1 MAISFTRNTA
11 LLILSV
17 ILLTSCSR
25 SPELVWVQE
34 EGYQWAEI
42 STGYFGSTGF
52 NQLRPSRTNI
62 HFNNTLTEEEFGRNR
77 NYLIGSGVA
86 AGDINGNGLVDLYFT
101 GLRNSN
107 KLYKNLGGMKFE
119 DITDQAGV
127 AHEGYF
133 STGAVFADING
144 NGHLDLLV
152 TSLSGDNVL
161 YTNDGDGNFTID
173 ENSGLGP
180 SRGSTTMALAD
191 ITGNGYLDL
200 YITNYKERPV
210 SDMFTS
216 EELSWPNIL
225 NEPLRSPSDQ
235 YTLAPPFDSHYQLA
249 YQDGQLSGLLEYGE
263 TDELYL
269 NEGGKFVKVNDTRT
283 IFLDENEEPYGLQ
296 PDWGLTAKFQDL
308 NGNGHQDLYVCNDF
322 FTPDRIWFNR
332 GDGTFKAVSHL
343 AIRNISY
350 SCMGVDFSDIN
361 RNGRMDI
368 FTTEMLSQNHSTRLR
383 QAASEDPPVPVVIGE
398 TDSRPM
404 YNRNSMHIK
413 REDDTWAE
421 ITHYSGTQASG
432 WSWATQFMDIN
443 LNGFED
449 LIINN
454 GFLYDHLD
462 IDAQIK
468 IIRRDG
474 SLDENFLDFM
484 LESPTLNLK
493 NNFFMNNGDL
503 TFTDVSQKWGFKDL
517 DISHGL
523 AVADLNNNGTLDFVV
538 NRMNQTAAVFKN
550 NTRAPRISV
559 RLKGKKPNTQAIGAT
574 VKLIGGPVKQSKQV
588 VSGGQYSSG
597 SDPGLM
603 FAADQDNPDHEIRIK
618 WPDGSKSL
626 IQGVKANRIYLIDQA
641 GAKQVTSEKENNRAK
656 NPVFEDISTLINHT
670 HHEDV
675 FDDFELQP
683 LLPIRLSQL
692 GPGVSWMDITG
703 NGLDDLLIATGKGG
717 NLEVFQN
724 QGDETFSQWNL
735 DHLTEI
741 SSGDQT
747 TILGW
752 REDDYMRIVVGIAN
766 YEQGRSG
773 VPAAY
778 VYKIDRSGNV
788 AEVDSL
794 PGIFSTTGP
803 IAAADVTGNGYLD
816 LFIGSGFKPGQYP
829 EDADSRLFRNVGG
842 SFVLD
847 IENSRL
853 LKELGL
859 VNGAVFSDITHNGQQ
874 DLLVST
880 GWGTL
885 RLFENNN
892 GTFRE
897 VTSEM
902 GLSDHK
908 GWWQG
913 VTTGDFNGN
922 GRIDIIAM
930 NIGLNSQYQL
940 DYGDPVRMYFDNFDG
955 FGGNDIIEA
964 YSIGNQN
971 YVPRQKLHEFQQS
984 YLSFNRMENHKIFAN
999 SSLKEILGDRYEQTR
1014 FKEINTLEHMVF
1026 LNTNHGFEAHALPP
1040 EIQLS
1045 AGFHVGVADVNNNGI
1060 EDLFIS
1066 QNLFALPE
1074 RTPRLDAGRGLL
1086 LYGNG
1091 DGTFQSVSG
1100 TESGIKVYGE
1110 QRGAAFSDLNNNG
1123 KVDLAV
1129 SQNGADTR
1137 LFLNKSEKRGYR
1149 VSLFGPAPNR
1159 EGVGSQIRLVY
1170 ENEEKGP
1177 VREIQIGTGYWSQN
1191 STTQILGSMSDSVK
1205 SIEVRWFNGTIQTV
1219 EVTDGEKDFIIT
1231 YPEGSF

>member
-1 MAISFTRNTA
+1 MTLSLSNN
-11 LLILSV
+11 LILISLSI
-17 ILLTSCSR
+17 ILFTSCSS
-25 SPELVWVQE
+25 SPELVWVQGD
-34 EGYQWAEI
+34 GYQWAEI
-42 STGYFGSTGF
+42 SPGYFGSTGF

-62 HFNNTLTEEEFGRNR
+62 HFNNSLTEEEFGRNR
-77 NYLIGSGVA
+77 NFLIGSGVA
-86 AGDINGNGLVDLYFT
+86 AGDINGDGFVDLYFT
-101 GLRNSN
+101 GLRKSN
-107 KLYKNLGGMKFE
+107 RLYKNLGGMKFE

-127 AHEGYF
+127 AHEEYS

-152 TSLSGDNVL
+152 TSLSGDNIL
-161 YTNDGDGNFTID
+161 YINDGQGNFSID
-173 ENSGLGP
+173 KNSGLGP

-210 SDMFTS
+210 SDMYTS

-235 YTLAPPFDSHYQLA
+235 YTLAPPFDSHYQLV

-263 TDELYL
+263 IDELYL
-269 NEGGKFVKVNDTRT
+269 NEGGKFVKVNDTQNT
-283 IFLDENEEPYGLQ
+283 FLDENEEPYGLQ
-296 PDWGLTAKFQDL
+296 PDWGLSAKFQDL

-332 GDGTFKAVSHL
+332 GDGTFKAVSPL
-343 AIRNISY
+343 SIRNISY

-368 FTTEMLSQNHSTRLR
+368 FTTEMLSQDHSTRLR

-421 ITHYSGTQASG
+421 ITHYSGVQASG

-484 LESPTLNLK
+484 LESPTLNLR
-493 NNFFMNNGDL
+493 NHFFMNNGDL
-503 TFTDVSQKWGFKDL
+503 TFTDVSEQWGFKDL

-538 NRMNQTAAVFKN
+538 NRMNQTAAVFQ
-550 NTRAPRISV
+550 NTTTAPRISV
-559 RLKGKKPNTQAIGAT
+559 RLKGKTPNTQAIGST
-574 VKLIGGPVKQSKQV
+574 VELIGGPVKQSKQV

-603 FAADQDNPDHEIRIK
+603 FAADQDNSGHEIIVK
-618 WPDGSKSL
+618 WPDGNESR
-626 IQGVKANRIYLIDQA
+626 IQDVKANRIYLIDQA
-641 GAKQVTSEKENNRAK
+641 GAKQINSGETINSDTI
-656 NPVFEDISTLINHT
+656 PIFEDISTRISHT
-670 HHEDV
+670 HHEDI

-703 NGLDDLLIATGKGG
+703 NGLDDLLIAPGRGG
-717 NLEVFQN
+717 NLGVFQN
-724 QGDETFSQWNL
+724 QGNL
-735 DHLTEI
+735 SFNKWDIYPLTET
-741 SSGDQT
+741 SSGDKT

-752 REDDYMRIVVGIAN
+752 SEDGYKHIVVGMAN
-766 YEQGRSG
+766 YELGRSG
-773 VPAAY
+773 VPSAY
-778 VYKIDRSGNV
+778 TFK
-788 AEVDSL
+788 VDSFGTIIATDSI

-803 IAAADVTGNGYLD
+803 MAAADVTGNGYLD
-816 LFIGSGFKPGQYP
+816 LFIGGGFKPGQYP
-829 EDADSRLFRNVGG
+829 EDADSRFFRNEGG
-842 SFVLD
+842 FFILD
-847 IENSRL
+847 SRNSQL
-853 LKELGL
+853 FNGLGL
-859 VNGAVFSDITHNGQQ
+859 VNGAVFSDITGNGQQ

-885 RLFENNN
+885 RLFENNS
-892 GTFRE
+892 GVFRE
-897 VTSEM
+897 VTAEF
-902 GLSDHK
+902 GLADHK

-913 VTTGDFNGN
+913 VATGDLNGN
-922 GRIDIIAM
+922 GRTDIIAM
-930 NIGLNSQYQL
+930 NLGLNSQYQFNN
-940 DYGDPVRMYFDNFDG
+940 DDPLRLYFDNFDG
-955 FGGNDIIEA
+955 FGGNDIIDA
-964 YSIGNQN
+964 YSIGNQK
-971 YVPRQKLHEFQQS
+971 YMPRQKLHEFQQS
-984 YLSFNRMENHKIFAN
+984 YINLNRMENHEIFAN

-1026 LNTNHGFEAHALPP
+1026 INTDDGFEAHSLPL
-1040 EIQLS
+1040 EAQLS
-1045 AGFHVGVADVNNNGI
+1045 AGYHVGVADINNNGI

-1074 RTPRLDAGRGLL
+1074 KTPRLDAGRGLL
-1086 LYGNG
+1086 LFGNG
-1091 DGTFQSVSG
+1091 DGSFRPVSG

-1110 QRGAAFSDLNNNG
+1110 QRGAAFSDLNNDG
-1123 KVDLAV
+1123 RLDLTV
-1129 SQNGADTR
+1129 SQNGTITR
-1137 LFLNKSEKRGYR
+1137 LFLNQTDKRGFR
-1149 VSLFGPAPNR
+1149 ISLHGPSSNS
-1159 EGVGSQIRLVY
+1159 EGVGSQIRLIY
-1170 ENEEKGP
+1170 ENGEKGP
-1177 VREIQIGTGYWSQN
+1177 ARHIQIGSGYWSQN
-1191 STTQILGSMSDSVK
+1191 STTQILGAKSDNVK
-1205 SIEVRWFNGTIQTV
+1205 AIEIQWYNGTLQIFEV
-1219 EVTDGEKDFIIT
+1219 EKGEKDFTIH
-1231 YPEGSF
+1231 YPEKDS